1 MLITFASLLSLVVSA
16 IAAPDVKT
24 CWRNS
29 TCDGL
34 SEPAFT
40 GPWDEY
46 NFAPSSRFVT
56 PRTLLS
62 LPEGVEVRKYDANA
76 TIIQASSTGTV
87 FDFGLEVGGIVSFD
101 YSLSDSTTNA
111 SIGLAFTEA
120 KDFIGRKSDNSNG
133 GTGQDNALLF
143 GLNGTLEGHYT
154 MPDVS
159 LRGGFRYLTIFL
171 VADTGILVTIRN
183 ISLEIS
189 FQPTWSN
196 LRAYQGYF
204 YSSEELLDKIW
215 YSGAYT
221 LQTNSVPGNTG
232 RANVQTNRVGWD
244 NAAYIGPGDTVLL
257 DGAKRDR
264 WVWIGD
270 MGVAVPSSFVSTGD
284 MESTKNALRA
294 IFDNQVSIPIRVL
307 EKDINDYAKSVDG
320 TLPKAGPPYL
330 SKDSDS
336 KYPKSLST
344 HSTDG

>member
-1 MLITFASLLSLVVSA
+1 MFTNLAALLWLASAASA
-16 IAAPDVKT
+16 THDTQNVKG
-24 CWRNS
+24 CWRND

-34 SEPAFT
+34 SEPSFT
-40 GPWDEY
+40 GPWDDY
-46 NFAPSSRFVT
+46 NYAPSSRFVA
-56 PRTLLS
+56 PQKLLTLPDGAAFES
-62 LPEGVEVRKYDANA
+62 YDADG
-76 TIIQASSTGTV
+76 TVIKASSAGTV
-87 FDFGLEVGGIVSFD
+87 FDFGLEVGGIISFD
-101 YSLSDSTTNA
+101 YSLSGSPTNV

-120 KDFIGRKSDNSNG
+120 KDYIGRKSDNSNG

-143 GLNGTLEGHYT
+143 ALNGTREGRYT

-171 VADTGILVTIRN
+171 VGNADTSVTLRN
-183 ISLEIS
+183 VSLEIS
-189 FQPTWSN
+189 FQPTWPN

-204 YSSEELLDKIW
+204 YSSEELLHKIW

-232 RANVQTNRVGWD
+232 RANVQTNRTGWD

-270 MGVAVPSSFVSTGD
+270 MGVAVPSAFVSTGD

-294 IFDNQVSIPIRVL
+294 IFDNQVSTADQSPGFALMDFVVCRWH
-307 EKDINDYAKSVDG
+307 A
-320 TLPKAGPPYL
+320 
-330 SKDSDS
+330 
-336 KYPKSLST
+336 PKSWPAIPFRRQRQ
-344 HSTDG
+344 

>member
-1 MLITFASLLSLVVSA
+1 MLLTFPTLVSLAGFAFAS
-16 IAAPDVKT
+16 PDVKT

-40 GPWDEY
+40 GPWDKF
-46 NFAPSSRFVT
+46 NFAPNSRFVAPQT
-56 PRTLLS
+56 VLS
-62 LPEGVEVRKYDANA
+62 LPIGIRVGKYDERA
-76 TIIQASSTGTV
+76 TVVQSSSVGSV
-87 FDFGLEVGGIVSFD
+87 FDFGLEVGGILSFD
-101 YSLSDSTTNA
+101 YSFSGDITNA

-133 GTGQDNALLF
+133 GTGPDNALLF
-143 GLNGTLEGHYT
+143 ALKGTREGHYT

-159 LRGGFRYLTIFL
+159 LRGGFRYLTIF
-171 VADTGILVTIRN
+171 VVGKTGAAVTIRN

-189 FQPTWSN
+189 FQPTWPN

-204 YSSEELLDKIW
+204 YSTEDLLDKIW

-232 RANVQTNRVGWD
+232 RANVQSNRVGWN

-270 MGVAVPSSFVSTGD
+270 MGIAVPSSFVSTGD

-294 IFDNQVSIPIRVL
+294 IFDNQV
-307 EKDINDYAKSVDG
+307 G
-320 TLPKAGPPYL
+320 TL
-330 SKDSDS
+330 SE
-336 KYPKSLST
+336 KSRGMLINV
-344 HSTDG
+344 